1 MSQYRS
7 HGYLFNLKMLALKPK
22 IKASQYR
29 SHGYLFNRNELE
41 VKPKGENV
49 SIPFSRLSL

>member
-7 HGYLFNLKMLALKPK
+7 HGYLFNHVHYHGGRMCEK
-22 IKASQYR
+22 SQYR
-29 SHGYLFNRNELE
+29 SHGYLFNQLDGMIEGN
-41 VKPKGENV
+41 GGNV